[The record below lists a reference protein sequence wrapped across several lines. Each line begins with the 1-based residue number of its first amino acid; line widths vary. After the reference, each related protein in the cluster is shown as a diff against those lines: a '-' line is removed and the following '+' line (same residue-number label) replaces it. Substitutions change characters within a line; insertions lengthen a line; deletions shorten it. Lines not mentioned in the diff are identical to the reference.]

1 MHDSDVDEQNGSIH
15 FLLNGEFIGVNNV
28 EPTTSVLNYLR
39 EHRALTG
46 TKEGCAEGD
55 CGACTVVI
63 AELLNGQVTIKAVN
77 ACIQFLPTL
86 DGKAVFTVEYLRGM
100 NGALHPVQQSM
111 VDFHGS
117 QCGFCTPGF
126 VMSLWS
132 LYVQHQQAETTP
144 EDAETRSALTGNLC
158 RCTGYRPILEAA
170 SNMFKLPLVKFDMLG
185 LRQNLMELQT
195 ESSLCYEY
203 MDQWFFAPKTLEEL
217 IQLRA
222 EEPDATLLSGG
233 TDVGLWVNKQFR
245 DINPVV
251 YIGQVEELKKIDL
264 TEEGIRIG
272 AGASLTDS
280 YKAVSQLYPEMDQL
294 WERFASLP
302 IRNIGTLGGNIA
314 NGSPIGDTMPALIVL
329 GAKVKLC
336 SEGNRREI
344 LLEDLYVDYMKKS
357 MNENEIVESILIPSP
372 SEGLQ
377 FRCYKLSKRRDS
389 DISSVFAAFA
399 LTLNG
404 EKVDKVK
411 IAYGGMAATPK
422 RATRT
427 EQLIAKL
434 GWNEKSLQQ
443 AMEMLTQDYTPMTDM
458 RASANNRSVSA
469 KNLLY
474 RFYLE
479 TRPHNP
485 MSQDS
490 VSVFDVS
497 LEARK

>member
-1 MHDSDVDEQNGSIH
+1 MHNSDVDQHNGSIH
-15 FLLNGEFIGVNNV
+15 FLLNDEPISVNNV

-39 EHRALTG
+39 DHRTLTG

-55 CGACTVVI
+55 CGACTVVV
-63 AELLNGQVTIKAVN
+63 AELLNQQVTLKAVN

-86 DGKAVFTVEYLRGM
+86 DGKAVFTVEYLRRE
-100 NGALHPVQQSM
+100 NGTLHPVQQSM
-111 VDFHGS
+111 VDYHGS

-126 VMSLWS
+126 IMSLWS
-132 LYVQHQQAETTP
+132 LYVQHQQLKSIPEEAEI
-144 EDAETRSALTGNLC
+144 RSALTGNLC

-170 SNMFKLPLVKFDMLG
+170 SKMFELPQVNFDMGG
-185 LRQNLMELQT
+185 LRQQLMALQK

-217 IQLRA
+217 VQLRA
-222 EEPDATLLSGG
+222 EKPDATLLSGG

-251 YIGQVEELKKIDL
+251 YIGQVDELKKIDV
-264 TEEGIRIG
+264 TEEGLQIG

-280 YKAVSQLYPEMDQL
+280 YKAVSRLYPEMDQM
-294 WERFASLP
+294 WERFASQP

-314 NGSPIGDTMPALIVL
+314 NGSPIGDSMPALIVL
-329 GAKVKLC
+329 GTKVTLS
-336 SEGNRREI
+336 SEGKDREM
-344 LLEDLYVDYMKKS
+344 LLEDLYIDYMKKS
-357 MNENEIVESILIPSP
+357 MGEDEIVKSILIPNP
-372 SEGLQ
+372 SESLQ
-377 FRCYKLSKRRDS
+377 FRCYKLSKRHDS

-399 LTLNG
+399 LTIDVA
-404 EKVDKVK
+404 KVESIK

-422 RATRT
+422 RAART
-427 EQLIAKL
+427 EQLIEKL
-434 GWNEKSLQQ
+434 GWDEKSVEG
-443 AMEMLTQDYTPMTDM
+443 AMEMLAQDYTPMSDM
-458 RASANNRSVSA
+458 RASADNRLISA

-479 TRPHNP
+479 TRHQNP
-485 MSQDS
+485 MTLDS

-497 LEARK
+497 LEAN